1 MEWKKTLG
9 DFERVRLPGWRRP
22 EEDRTKTQWSEALM
36 NGVEKAA
43 LEILQSPFFFS
54 RLKDVLREI
63 GLEGEEKA
71 GIAVYFGATSR
82 FLSNPLRVFVEQQT
96 EGSAKYIFR
105 SVAQL
110 LPVASSFSVARDE
123 RWQEFKKSPSERVI
137 YIAPCDES
145 PASQE
150 DTRFEIEGNRV
161 TRVVQ
166 LKSNT
171 RTTEMRDD
179 VESSFACVSARGL
192 PEFKQRSR
200 WLTLKLAAPTP
211 PDNKREPLG
220 QSALA
225 MWHEV
230 QRLLRR
236 QAEIRMHLPDW
247 FELFLEKACQ
257 NDRSSRHI
265 PAFFQAAKTMC
276 LLRSF
281 GECGEISRPAGD
293 LEVNFK
299 DLAAAGG
306 LLRGA
311 FKEGAAF
318 PSIKHIHRKIFP
330 AGRETS
336 LLHPLTGKAI
346 SYKNEP
352 APVRWG
358 KFLYP

>member
-1 MEWKKTLG
+1 
-9 DFERVRLPGWRRP
+9 
-22 EEDRTKTQWSEALM
+22 M

-43 LEILQSPFFFS
+43 LKTLQSPFFFS
-54 RLKDVLREI
+54 RLKDMLREI
-63 GLEGEEKA
+63 GLEGEERA
-71 GIAVYFGATSR
+71 GIAIYFSATSR

-123 RWQEFKKSPSERVI
+123 RWKEFKKSPSERVI
-137 YIAPCDES
+137 YIEPCDES

-200 WLTLKLAAPTP
+200 WLTLKLAAPTL
-211 PDNKREPLG
+211 PDNKREPLS

-230 QRLLRR
+230 QRLLQR
-236 QAEIRMHLPDW
+236 QAKIRMQLPDW
-247 FELFLEKACQ
+247 FDLFLEKACQ

-265 PAFFQAAKTMC
+265 PAFLQAAKTMC

-299 DLAAAGG
+299 DLATAGG

-318 PSIKHIHRKIFP
+318 SSIKHIHRKIFP